1 MTFRSLTAAAVLWA
15 FSALAA
21 SSVDALRV
29 NATSARNQ
37 VVQLRAEQLTNRAE
51 LSTLSARIEALKGKQ
66 QSVLLP
72 GSELDAALK
81 RSQEL
86 SGVLSSLARRMAL
99 SENELVSANMA
110 LLDSL
115 SADLLQARIDFDRQ
129 TDREARRAVIARM
142 KQLRLERES
151 VRAALPASRVPS
163 VESLN
168 ASPSDDPE
176 ELLEQ
181 AELMRDNEERL
192 MKELKSVDA
201 RLAERR
207 EEQELD
213 RRMQRFFS
221 EESMFDDQDRRMR
234 MQRTTA
240 NSLETRGTT
249 SFAASGPETV
259 PVTGASSAANDTAVP
274 RGVLDD
280 SAIRVTNA
288 SDARPQLGS
297 SPLITGREPDDVAAL
312 SAQRASLQKLV
323 DGLRAKAA
331 ALENRATQL
340 K

>member
-1 MTFRSLTAAAVLWA
+1 
-15 FSALAA
+15 
-21 SSVDALRV
+21 
-29 NATSARNQ
+29 
-37 VVQLRAEQLTNRAE
+37 
-51 LSTLSARIEALKGKQ
+51 
-66 QSVLLP
+66 
-72 GSELDAALK
+72 
-81 RSQEL
+81 
-86 SGVLSSLARRMAL
+86 
-99 SENELVSANMA
+99 
-110 LLDSL
+110 
-115 SADLLQARIDFDRQ
+115 
-129 TDREARRAVIARM
+129 
-142 KQLRLERES
+142 
-151 VRAALPASRVPS
+151 
-163 VESLN
+163 
-168 ASPSDDPE
+168 
-176 ELLEQ
+176 
-181 AELMRDNEERL
+181 
-192 MKELKSVDA
+192 
-201 RLAERR
+201 
-207 EEQELD
+207 
-213 RRMQRFFS
+213 MQRFFS